1 MKEQSIS
8 VYEVYATTNEIESRK
23 APGLDG
29 FLVECSNKVGVALL
43 EWLVRLFNISFDIGV
58 VPT

>member
-8 VYEVYATTNEIESRK
+8 VNEVNATANEIESRK

-29 FLVECSNKVGVALL
+29 FLVECLNKVGVALL
-43 EWLVRLFNISFDIGV
+43 EWLVRLFNISFDIGLV
-58 VPT
+58 